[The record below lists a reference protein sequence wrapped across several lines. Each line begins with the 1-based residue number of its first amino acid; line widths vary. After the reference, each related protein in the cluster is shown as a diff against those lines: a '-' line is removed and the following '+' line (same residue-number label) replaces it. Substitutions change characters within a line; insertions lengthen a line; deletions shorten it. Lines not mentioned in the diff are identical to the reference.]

1 MTESDGNAGLPGTV
15 KRESDIKQTRSA
27 LYHFMILSPK
37 LFLVNKVWYVWENN
51 LIHAY
56 FRNKMTLSR
65 DLKLQ
70 YLQKPS
76 AQYTMTAK
84 NWIIRQETEYQ
95 TGITTTLLYEAECL
109 HLEFCRSDGPISRQA
124 YERAIR
130 INDTELTLCKRI
142 MNKLRLY
149 WKENEIMEKN
159 MSPIEQ
165 WTGWRK
171 WIRND

>member
-1 MTESDGNAGLPGTV
+1 MTESAGNAGLPGTV
-15 KRESDIKQTRSA
+15 KRESDIKQTRSV
-27 LYHFMILSPK
+27 LYHFMITSPK

-84 NWIIRQETEYQ
+84 NCIIRQETEYQ
-95 TGITTTLLYEAECL
+95 TGITTTLW
-109 HLEFCRSDGPISRQA
+109 SRMFTSWILQVWWS
-124 YERAIR
+124 YFKTSIR
-130 INDTELTLCKRI
+130 KSNQDQQYRI
-142 MNKLRLY
+142 DSMQ
-149 WKENEIMEKN
+149 ENNE
-159 MSPIEQ
+159 
-165 WTGWRK
+165 
-171 WIRND
+171 